1 MNVVLDKGRLG
12 MIGENMVQT
21 KLMQLGLNVINAN
34 VNPLKVSAEISGKR
48 YWMNWG
54 IRMVLTIFSKHS
66 QVL

>member
-12 MIGENMVQT
+12 MIGENMAQT

-48 YWMNWG
+48 YWMNWE